1 MRYSIEV
8 YRLFETVTVEVK
20 AFRDWRL
27 DEAPRVYKA
36 TVVPDDDFEWTIGR
50 VLDLVQEIVEA

>member
-20 AFRDWRL
+20 AYRDWRL
-27 DEAPRVYKA
+27 DEIPRVYKA